1 MLGVTIEPPATHP
14 FNPLAALRMSHAA
27 DDWRLV
33 EALYRATWVDARRV
47 DQAEVVIAVANE
59 VGLDGEVLFEKSQS
73 ADIKARVRA
82 VTEEAIGRG
91 AFGVPTMIVNDEL
104 FWGVDSLPLLERFL
118 STGERVDVSRWHA
131 IAPSAARKT

>member
-1 MLGVTIEPPATHP
+1 
-14 FNPLAALRMSHAA
+14 MSHAA

-47 DQAEVVIAVANE
+47 DQPEVVIEVANE
-59 VGLDGEVLFEKSQS
+59 VGLDGKALFERAQS

-82 VTEEAIGRG
+82 VTDEAIGRG
-91 AFGVPTMIVNDEL
+91 AFGVPTMIVDDEL

-118 STGERVDVSRWHA
+118 STGERVDVSRWRA
-131 IAPSAARKT
+131 IAASATRKA